1 MTSSRSRLCFMA
13 LACCV
18 STDDDDIRAS
28 NFPMNPPAASR
39 GSAAAGYRER

>member
-1 MTSSRSRLCFMA
+1 MA

-28 NFPMNPPAASR
+28 NFPMNPPAAEQR
-39 GSAAAGYRER
+39 EAAAGYRER